1 MAWVWREG
9 TKAEKRGRGEKDL
22 THTLLK
28 SLNFKVIGVMIR
40 CSTGKEPNELFLQQV
55 VFGSHM
61 EDKWWWGWTGVEKG
75 LQRSANCTVQLGVQV
90 RGDDGLTYSWKGLFL
105 PCSSHCQLLIPPT
118 PSPPASGLGP
128 GDAEL
133 YQKMPTILGLG
144 KHFHL
149 HWATPKGKV
158 AFSRGPHT
166 EHLRAE
172 KKKKNWMT
180 LFGATIFAWPHS
192 SQQVLCPLATLY
204 FLRKKIK
211 KNRSRGKWR
220 RGR

>member
-1 MAWVWREG
+1 
-9 TKAEKRGRGEKDL
+9 
-22 THTLLK
+22 
-28 SLNFKVIGVMIR
+28 MIR

-149 HWATPKGKV
+149 YWATPKGKV

-172 KKKKNWMT
+172 KKKKELNDSFRCHNLCVT
-180 LFGATIFAWPHS
+180 SLLPAGTVPTCHIILFKKENKKE
-192 SQQVLCPLATLY
+192 QVKGKMEK
-204 FLRKKIK
+204 RKVVKVQ
-211 KNRSRGKWR
+211 NRC
-220 RGR
+220 